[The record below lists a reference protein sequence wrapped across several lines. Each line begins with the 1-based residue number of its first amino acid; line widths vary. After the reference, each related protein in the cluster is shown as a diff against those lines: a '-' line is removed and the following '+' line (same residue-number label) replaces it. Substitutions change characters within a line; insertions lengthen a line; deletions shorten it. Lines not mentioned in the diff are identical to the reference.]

1 MMKRYLQLL
10 LITLTS
16 SVAFAQNYGNEWID
30 FTQKYFAFNIY
41 KTGLQRIDQSSLV
54 SSNVPVTTFSSDNIQ
69 VFGREKEI
77 PLLIVD
83 GNDNSFDPGDYILFY
98 AEKNDGWLDS
108 LIYQTPDDIANP
120 GYSLYNDTIQYFF
133 TWNNQSNNARF
144 TIDTDNGFGNYGS
157 PANYV
162 LKDLISNCNSTGVY
176 SEGSRLDKAS
186 GSIYAPGEG
195 WGCGGVNFGEQFNIS
210 MGTYDPYTG
219 LDAPLPTFH
228 ARITSNSNA
237 IFQDPDHHLRLEMGS
252 SDYQLIDTIFEA
264 YGFIKL
270 NRTIPSGIL
279 SNLSTNLR
287 LESINDLGAAAD
299 RLNIDYWSLRY
310 PRSTIASG
318 VNFDDFL
325 VEYNP
330 AFSKTQVNLQN
341 LAGSTPIAFCFGA
354 SPIAITPF
362 QNVTTWQLLIPN
374 NTPGQLTKVYIAD
387 LASATNA
394 TQFEAV
400 NGSGEFTDFSVLSF
414 EEGLIMV
421 YHPKLQGATANY
433 ANYRSLIAGGGYN
446 VILGN
451 VNELYQ
457 QYGGGIEKHVLAL
470 RRFALHAY
478 DLATAKPVG
487 LFLVGKGISEYEG
500 TRESPTV
507 FAESLIPSF
516 GYPSSDIAITAGLHG
531 TQYDPLI
538 ATGRISARDNT
549 ELQDYLDKVV
559 LYESVQVQNDPSN
572 YSTATKDW
580 QKQILHFV
588 GGADFNQ
595 QILFKS
601 HMDQMKHIIED
612 SVYAGNV
619 TSYYKTSSDPL
630 DPTVVAGVTDRISNG
645 ISLMNF
651 FGHAAA
657 SNNGFEINI
666 DEPANWNNYGKYPV
680 VIGNSCYNGNI
691 FSAGNSS
698 TSERFVNIPD
708 LGAIAFVSSVS
719 VGYDSYLNTYS
730 NQLYKQFSYLSYGAT
745 LGEQMRRTIQYAQ
758 TVIGQNLFSE
768 STCMQMAL
776 NGDPM
781 LRLNWHEEPEIEIST
796 QSVYFNPSVLNLT
809 VDSIELNLI
818 ITNLGQGVLQ
828 PFEVEI
834 RRDFPATNIDSVY
847 TLTLPYLYY
856 KDTVQFKMPMQPNIS
871 VGINKFNIS
880 VDLPSVVIEQAEEFT
895 NNQIKYDYF
904 INIDGILPVYPY
916 DFAVVPRDSVV
927 VKASTINPIAALNT
941 YLFELDTV
949 DTYDSPQYRKF
960 SMTELGGVKQVLPN
974 QWNDVNGVGFP
985 LVCEDSV
992 VYFWRV
998 AVDSSVLNWTEYSF
1012 QYIEGKEGWGQDHF
1026 FQFKKNDFYNIV
1038 YNRTN
1043 RLREFSPPDTHIVTI
1058 NAYTTDYPQS
1068 YNYNGW
1074 YLDGGIL
1081 EYSCLFSGAP
1091 ALYVGVLD
1099 PITLEAWETRFLTE
1113 NPTHNFGNGN
1123 DNPDG
1128 DDPTICPS
1136 CHLGRPDRY
1145 FAFDQSDPAQLS
1157 AFENMITN
1165 EIPDG
1170 YYVAIYTNANTLY
1183 SNWDLYQPSLYTL
1196 FQNLGSTLI
1205 NNTQPE
1211 MPFAVFY
1218 KQGDPTSYQEKHYPD
1233 TTSDIGG
1240 IKVSLDATILS
1251 TEYIG
1256 LERTPLIG
1264 PALDWGT
1271 MYWKRDSLELSS
1283 TDSVRLYIEAHDLSG
1298 TLQLTIDTLFTP
1310 NDSIIQLNNLVDA
1323 NTYPYLRLAV
1333 YYQDGLFQ
1341 TPAQVDRLHILYQP
1355 VPEAAIDGTTAHY
1368 INPLSDTLQE
1378 GQLVSFAVD
1387 VLNIS
1392 DYDMDSLLVNY
1403 WVEDADRVKHPID
1416 YPRQNP
1422 LLVSDLLRDT
1432 IQFSTV
1438 NLAGQN
1444 SLWMEVNP
1452 YVNGSAVLT
1461 DQLEQYHFNNL
1472 LQIPFWVA
1480 GDDVHPILDVTFN
1493 GQHILNGDI
1502 IDPESEILITL
1513 KDDNPYLVMDI
1524 ISDTTLFGI
1533 YVTDPSGNQ
1542 KRIPFMDGSGNT
1554 VMQWIAADP
1563 QTKRFKIIY
1572 PTMFDQDGKYLLI
1585 VQGTDRSGNVSGD
1598 IEYRV
1603 NFEIVRE
1610 SSITYMMN
1618 YPNPFSTSTRFIFTL
1633 TGTEAPD
1640 DMIIQIMTVTGRVVR
1655 EITEAEIGPISIGR
1669 NISEYAWDGTDE
1681 FGDPLANGVYL
1692 YRVKAKI
1699 NGEDIK
1705 HRESGADSHFKK
1717 EFGKMY
1723 LMR

>member
-10 LITLTS
+10 LILLIC
-16 SVAFAQNYGNEWID
+16 SVASAQNYGNEWIN
-30 FTQKYFAFNIY
+30 FSQKYFAFNIY
-41 KTGLQRIDQSSLV
+41 NTGLQRIDQTSLV
-54 SSNVPVTTFSSDNIQ
+54 SSNIPVTTFSSDNIQ
-69 VFGREKEI
+69 IFGREKEI
-77 PLLIVD
+77 PLLIID

-108 LIYQTPDDIANP
+108 LVYQTPDDIANP
-120 GYSLYNDTIQYFF
+120 AYSLYNDTIQYFF

-144 TIDTDNGFGNYGS
+144 TLDTDNGFGNYGA

-162 LKDLISNCNSTGVY
+162 LKELVSSCNSSGVY
-176 SEGSRLDKAS
+176 SEGVREGEAS

-195 WGCGGVNFGEQFNIS
+195 WGCGGVNFGEQYNITMLS
-210 MGTYDPYTG
+210 YGVYTG

-228 ARITSNSNA
+228 GRITSNSNA
-237 IFQDPDHHLRLEMGS
+237 VFANPDHHLHLEMGAS
-252 SDYQLIDTIFEA
+252 GYQLIDTVFEA

-270 NRTIPSGIL
+270 NRTIPLGIL
-279 SNLSTNLR
+279 SDPFTNLR
-287 LESINDLGAAAD
+287 LQSINDLGAAAD
-299 RLNIDYWSLRY
+299 RLNIDYWRLRY
-310 PRSTIASG
+310 PRTPNSFGINTDG
-318 VNFDDFL
+318 FF
-325 VEYNP
+325 VEYNSG
-330 AFSKTQVNLQN
+330 FSKTQVNLQN
-341 LAGSTPIAFCFGA
+341 LAGTIPIAFSFGA
-354 SPIAITPF
+354 SNVAMTAF
-362 QNVTTWQLLIPN
+362 QNAGTWQLLVPN
-374 NTPGQLTKVYIAD
+374 NIPGELTEVYIAD

-394 TQFEAV
+394 TQFKAV
-400 NGSGEFTDFSVLSF
+400 NGSGQFTDFSTLSF
-414 EEGLIMV
+414 EDGLIMV
-421 YHPKLQGATANY
+421 YHPKLQTASANY
-433 ANYRSLIAGGGYN
+433 ANYRSSIAGGGYN

-451 VNELYQ
+451 INELYQ
-457 QYGGGIEKHVLAL
+457 QYGGGIEKHVFAI

-478 DLATAKPVG
+478 DLSTAKPVG

-500 TRESPTV
+500 TRANSAI

-516 GYPSSDIAITAGLHG
+516 GYPSSDIAITAGLQG
-531 TQYDPLI
+531 TQFEPLI
-538 ATGRISARDNT
+538 ATGRISVNSNT
-549 ELQDYLDKVV
+549 ELQDYLDKVII
-559 LYESVQVQNDPSN
+559 YENVQVQNDPSN

-580 QKQILHFV
+580 QKQVLHFV
-588 GGADFNQ
+588 GGSNQ
-595 QILFKS
+595 SQQTLFKNY
-601 HMDQMKHIIED
+601 MDQMKTIIED
-612 SVYAGNV
+612 SVFAGNV
-619 TSYYKTSSDPL
+619 TSYYKTTSDPL
-630 DPTVVAGVTDRISNG
+630 DPAVVAGVTDRISNG

-666 DEPANWNNYGKYPV
+666 DEPSNWDNYGKYPI

-691 FSAGNSS
+691 FSTGNAS

-708 LGAIAFVSSVS
+708 LGAIAFISSVS
-719 VGYDSYLNTYS
+719 VGYDYPLNVYS
-730 NQLYKQFSYLSYGAT
+730 NRLYQNFSHLSYGAT
-745 LGEQMRRTIQYAQ
+745 LGEQMRSTIQHVQ
-758 TVIGQNLFSE
+758 SSLGQSLLTE
-768 STCMQMAL
+768 STCLQMAL

-781 LRLNWHEEPEIEIST
+781 LRLNWHEAPEIEIST

-818 ITNLGQGVLQ
+818 ITNLGQSVLQ

-834 RRDFPATNIDSVY
+834 RRDFPASNIDSVY
-847 TLTLPYLYY
+847 TLTLPYLHY
-856 KDTVQFKMPMQPNIS
+856 KDTVHFKMPMQPNIG

-880 VDLPSVVIEQAEEFT
+880 VDLPSVIVEQAEEFT

-904 INIDGILPVYPY
+904 INVDGILPVYPY

-927 VKASTINPIAALNT
+927 VKASTINPIASLNT

-949 DTYDSPQYRKF
+949 DTYNSPQLRKF
-960 SMTELGGVKQVLPN
+960 TMTELGGVKQVLPD
-974 QWNDVNGVGFP
+974 QWKDVNGSNFP
-985 LVCEDSV
+985 LVCTDST

-998 AVDSSVLNWTEYSF
+998 AVDSSVVNWTEYSF
-1012 QYIEGKEGWGQDHF
+1012 QYINGKEGWGQDHF

-1043 RLREFSPPDTHIVTI
+1043 RLREFSPPDTHKLTI
-1058 NAYTTDYPQS
+1058 NAYTTS
-1068 YNYNGW
+1068 TVYNAW
-1074 YLDGGIL
+1074 YLDDAIQ
-1081 EYSCLFSGAP
+1081 EYACKFSGAP

-1099 PITLEAWETRFLTE
+1099 PITLEPWGTRYLTQ
-1113 NPTHNFGNGN
+1113 NPDHVFGNGN

-1128 DDPTICPS
+1128 ADLTICPT
-1136 CHLGRPDRY
+1136 CRPNAPEYY

-1157 AFENMITN
+1157 AFENMISTQ
-1165 EIPDG
+1165 IPDG
-1170 YYVAIYTNANTLY
+1170 YYVAIYTNAATLY
-1183 SNWDLYQPSLYTL
+1183 SNWDMYQPSLYTL
-1196 FQNLGSTLI
+1196 FQSLGSTLI

-1211 MPFAVFY
+1211 KPFALFY
-1218 KQGDPTSYQEKHYPD
+1218 KQGDSGSFIEKHYPD
-1233 TTSDIGG
+1233 TTSDVGG
-1240 IKVSLDATILS
+1240 VKVTLDATILS

-1264 PALDWGT
+1264 PALNWGT

-1323 NTYPYLRLAV
+1323 NNYPYLRLAMF
-1333 YYQDGLFQ
+1333 YQDGLFQ
-1341 TPAQVDRLHILYQP
+1341 TPAQVDRLHVLYQP
-1355 VPEAAIDGTTAHY
+1355 IPEAAIDGTSAY
-1368 INPLSDTLQE
+1368 FMNPLMDTLQE

-1387 VLNIS
+1387 VRNIS
-1392 DYDMDSLLVNY
+1392 EYAMDSLLVNY
-1403 WVEDADRVKHPID
+1403 WIEDADRVKHPID
-1416 YPRQNP
+1416 YPRQQP
-1422 LLVSDLLRDT
+1422 LLVNDLLRDT
-1432 IQFSTV
+1432 IQFSTM

-1452 YVNGSAVLT
+1452 YVNGSVVLT
-1461 DQLEQYHFNNL
+1461 DQPEQFHFNNL
-1472 LQIPFWVA
+1472 LQVPFWVA

-1513 KDDNPYLVMDI
+1513 KDDNPYLVMDN

-1563 QTKRFKIIY
+1563 QSKRFKIIY
-1572 PTMFDQDGKYLLI
+1572 PTLFTQDGKYLLI
-1585 VQGTDRSGNVSGD
+1585 VQGTDRSGNISGD

-1603 NFEIVRE
+1603 NFEIVLE

-1633 TGTEAPD
+1633 TGSEAPD